1 MVFIYLR
8 RINIKTK
15 ADRLIDSTRITI
27 FLLERVLFIMV
38 TIQET
43 SSPGNK
49 TIKDNVTFSSGMMA
63 IDIILSQAI
72 SGA

>member
-8 RINIKTK
+8 RIKIKTK

-49 TIKDNVTFSSGMMA
+49 TIKDNVTLSSGMMA